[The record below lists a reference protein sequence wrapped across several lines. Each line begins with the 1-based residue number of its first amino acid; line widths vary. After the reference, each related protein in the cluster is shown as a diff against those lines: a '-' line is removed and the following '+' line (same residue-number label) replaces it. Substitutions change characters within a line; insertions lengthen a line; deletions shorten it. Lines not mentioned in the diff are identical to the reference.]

1 MQPPKRIS
9 VSFIVDSDPVFA
21 YTGWHLVY
29 SLLEHTPLTPAD
41 IHVQCLPE
49 VDVGTMERFAA
60 LGCNTHRLARFGD
73 GRFCNKLA
81 QWESLRHLGLD
92 HVVFL
97 DTDMICVAD
106 FTRFLPA
113 DMIAG
118 KVVDLANPP
127 LPLLDDLFR
136 RAGFADRPTE
146 VCVEASAESTY
157 RGNCNGGFYSVPAR
171 FAETLFAAWRRRAE
185 QLLAD
190 IEPLRSVGKESH
202 VDQIAFCMA
211 LHDTGLPFAELPS
224 NVNYYMHFAGPHAR
238 FDSARPLALI
248 HYHNSALNVVGMLEP
263 PGAVEVHEQAATAE
277 ANRLIRSHFNSR
289 VFWDFR
295 YRHFPERGSGVGSR
309 GENLAYKRDLL
320 RAEGIEVAT
329 SVLDVGC
336 GDLEVVGALDLRN
349 YVGLDQSPQ
358 SLAVARA
365 KRPDWTFLQTP
376 VEWVEPADFVV
387 CFEVLIHQPSLADY
401 RALVDFIAS
410 STVRCLVISG
420 YDHAGDHVAAN
431 QMLYFHEPLRR
442 TLEATGRFAAIRQI
456 GAHSDVV
463 VYRCDVG

>member
-1 MQPPKRIS
+1 
-9 VSFIVDSDPVFA
+9 
-21 YTGWHLVY
+21 
-29 SLLEHTPLTPAD
+29 
-41 IHVQCLPE
+41 
-49 VDVGTMERFAA
+49 
-60 LGCNTHRLARFGD
+60 
-73 GRFCNKLA
+73 
-81 QWESLRHLGLD
+81 
-92 HVVFL
+92 
-97 DTDMICVAD
+97 
-106 FTRFLPA
+106 
-113 DMIAG
+113 
-118 KVVDLANPP
+118 
-127 LPLLDDLFR
+127 
-136 RAGFADRPTE
+136 
-146 VCVEASAESTY
+146 
-157 RGNCNGGFYSVPAR
+157 
-171 FAETLFAAWRRRAE
+171 
-185 QLLAD
+185 
-190 IEPLRSVGKESH
+190 
-202 VDQIAFCMA
+202 
-211 LHDTGLPFAELPS
+211 
-224 NVNYYMHFAGPHAR
+224 MHFAGPHAR

-358 SLAVARA
+358 SLAMARA
-365 KRPDWTFLQTP
+365 KRPDWTFLKAP
-376 VEWVEPADFVV
+376 AESVEPADFVV
-387 CFEVLIHQPSLADY
+387 CFEVLIHQPSFADY
-401 RALVDFIAS
+401 RALVDFIAR

-420 YDHAGDHVAAN
+420 YDHAVDHVAPN
-431 QMLYFHEPLRR
+431 HMLYFHEPLRQS
-442 TLEATGRFAAIRQI
+442 LEVTGRFAAIRQI